1 MNRNIAGA
9 TSGPKVGD
17 TRYMSQTTQH
27 TTTAGN
33 NKNIRNQHMSDD
45 KFLITTMRALLELLY
60 GVSLTADPP
69 SERDTF
75 CSSGMAHSS
84 HNTASGSLF
93 VPGNMVQDGQGGMI
107 MYMDG
112 FRFSLL
118 GKNNPCL
125 NLYFPGWTLDTRS
138 KFWWAM
144 MGVVLL
150 GIITEGV
157 SKLRSLSSKRLSGFL
172 KRVTITVLHGIQALV
187 GYILM
192 LATMTFSIELLTCV
206 IVGLGLG
213 FALFYDDEDAHVTT
227 NPVSPGR
234 S

>member
-1 MNRNIAGA
+1 
-9 TSGPKVGD
+9 
-17 TRYMSQTTQH
+17 
-27 TTTAGN
+27 
-33 NKNIRNQHMSDD
+33 
-45 KFLITTMRALLELLY
+45 
-60 GVSLTADPP
+60 
-69 SERDTF
+69 
-75 CSSGMAHSS
+75 
-84 HNTASGSLF
+84 
-93 VPGNMVQDGQGGMI
+93 
-107 MYMDG
+107 
-112 FRFSLL
+112 
-118 GKNNPCL
+118 
-125 NLYFPGWTLDTRS
+125 
-138 KFWWAM
+138 

>member
-1 MNRNIAGA
+1 MHSRGY
-9 TSGPKVGD
+9 VWDLED
-17 TRYMSQTTQH
+17 TLLSHVTTTQH
-27 TTTAGN
+27 TTTATTT
-33 NKNIRNQHMSDD
+33 RNQYMFDD
-45 KFLITTMRALLELLY
+45 KFLITTMRALLDLLY
-60 GVSLTADPP
+60 GISLTADPP
-69 SERDTF
+69 SEGDTF
-75 CSSGMAHSS
+75 CSSGMAHAAHSS
-84 HNTASGSLF
+84 HSTTTTSLF
-93 VPGNMVQDGQGGMI
+93 VPGGIVQGGQGGMI

-118 GKNNPCL
+118 GNNNPCL

-150 GIITEGV
+150 GIITEAV

-172 KRVTITVLHGIQALV
+172 KRLTITVLHGIQALV

-192 LATMTFSIELLTCV
+192 LATMTFSIELLVCV

-227 NPVSPGR
+227 NPVSSGR